1 MALESRAYPRIS
13 AYYILFY
20 ATVAVWSPY
29 FALWLRSRGL
39 HPASIGWVLAVYPAV
54 ALVGQP
60 FWGVINDR
68 LKREWWTVLTAIVMA
83 PLAANLF
90 RVAPVALFP
99 AVAAAMAFFQTAIIP
114 VADSM
119 TVGILGSH
127 RYGEARLFGSLGYAL
142 IVALAGFLYHRFGVG
157 HFIDFYLLASI
168 LALAGILIYPR
179 PPRQIAADR
188 PPWFRGIG
196 DLWRQPRFRG
206 VLLFV
211 LFITMSQAINGSYF
225 ALYYRAMH
233 HPLSWLGILFGLGA
247 LSEIPVFY
255 LAGRLIQRFGPTRTL
270 FLSGAIFA
278 FRWIVTALGP
288 PTWGLILLQLL
299 HGPSFGLGLASGVA
313 LAASASATHNRVSA
327 QSLYSAT
334 STGLAPLL
342 GSIVGGYLLG
352 WMGPQNLYW
361 CDAFICLVGVAG
373 IARLALKPTVQS
385 SERRF
390 AG

>member
-1 MALESRAYPRIS
+1 MESRAYPRIS
-13 AYYILFY
+13 AYYVLFY

-39 HPASIGWVLAVYPAV
+39 DPAAIGWVLAVYPAV
-54 ALVGQP
+54 ALLGQP
-60 FWGVINDR
+60 FWGIVNDR
-68 LKREWWTVLTAIVMA
+68 LKREWWTVLAAIVMA
-83 PLAANLF
+83 PLAASLF

-99 AVAAAMAFFQTAIIP
+99 AIAAAMAFFQTAIIP

-119 TVGILGSH
+119 TVGLLGSH

-142 IVALAGFLYHRFGVG
+142 VVAFAGFLYHRFGIG
-157 HFIDFYLLASI
+157 HFIDFYLLASL

-179 PPRQIAADR
+179 PPRQNHSADR

-196 DLWRQPRFRG
+196 DLWRQRRFRG

-225 ALYYRAMH
+225 ALYYRALN

-255 LAGRLIQRFGPTRTL
+255 LSGRLIQRVGPTRTL

-278 FRWIVTALGP
+278 FRWIVTASGP
-288 PTWGLILLQLL
+288 PTWGLVLLQLL
-299 HGPSFGLGLASGVA
+299 HGPSFGLGLASGVT
-313 LAASASATHNRVSA
+313 LAATVSDSHNRVSA

-352 WMGPQNLYW
+352 WVGPQNLYW
-361 CDAFICLVGVAG
+361 CDAVICLAGVAG
-373 IARLALKPTVQS
+373 IARLALASGFQPARGKA
-385 SERRF
+385 